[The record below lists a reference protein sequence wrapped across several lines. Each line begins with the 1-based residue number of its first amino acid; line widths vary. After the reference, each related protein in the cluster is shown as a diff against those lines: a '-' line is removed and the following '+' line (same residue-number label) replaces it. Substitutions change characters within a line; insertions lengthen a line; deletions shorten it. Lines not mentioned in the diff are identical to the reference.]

1 MGTQKWETPLGKVI
15 EGMDHVRNLYSYGD
29 GPPFGKGPAQGKIH
43 SGRRYI
49 EENFPLL
56 DHFITCTVKR
66 GVAPYQKWVEPR
78 KIREEERAV
87 KQHKKPIPRLN
98 ETQVEGN
105 GMTTLFAAFASITLI
120 LLLIFG
126 YRNTGKKGRKSS

>member
-1 MGTQKWETPLGKVI
+1 
-15 EGMDHVRNLYSYGD
+15 MDHVRNLYSYGD

-56 DHFITCTVKR
+56 DHFLTCTVKR

-78 KIREEERAV
+78 KIREEERTV
-87 KQHKKPIPRLN
+87 KEHKQPVPRLN

-105 GMTTLFAAFASITLI
+105 SMITLFAAFASITLI

-126 YRNTGKKGRKSS
+126 YRYSEKKGRKSS